1 MEPLHIGEVSRLMA
15 RSDRTPAIP
24 ELDRIEIDGLSIAY
38 RRSGTGPA
46 LVLLHGFLCDS
57 RCWRRQLTDLA
68 DHFTVIAWDA
78 PGAGSSSDPVDDF
91 SFADWSR
98 CLAAFLDGLGV
109 ASATIVG
116 LSWGGVLAQELY
128 RHRPSLVAR
137 LVLADTYAGWKGS
150 LPETAVAQRLARCE
164 HDSALPPAE
173 FVPRW
178 VPEMFSESAPAVV
191 REELGTIF
199 ADFHP
204 RGFRLMAKSL
214 GETDTTD
221 LLRTIRAPTLV
232 LWGDADSRSP
242 LAIGRHMQSLIPQAE
257 LRVMERTGH
266 VSNMEQAAAFNE
278 LLLSFVQRSPVRSW
292 EDPSGGSASGS

>member
-1 MEPLHIGEVSRLMA
+1 MEPLPIGEVSRLIA

-178 VPEMFSESAPAVV
+178 VPEMFSEFAPADV
-191 REELGTIF
+191 REGWGPPGDNAKGGTVKG
-199 ADFHP
+199 ADKP
-204 RGFRLMAKSL
+204 NVRRLRPS
-214 GETDTTD
+214 TTAIVAPSD
-221 LLRTIRAPTLV
+221 SRRSDGAPAPSRAP
-232 LWGDADSRSP
+232 A
-242 LAIGRHMQSLIPQAE
+242 RH
-257 LRVMERTGH
+257 ER
-266 VSNMEQAAAFNE
+266 
-278 LLLSFVQRSPVRSW
+278 R
-292 EDPSGGSASGS
+292 